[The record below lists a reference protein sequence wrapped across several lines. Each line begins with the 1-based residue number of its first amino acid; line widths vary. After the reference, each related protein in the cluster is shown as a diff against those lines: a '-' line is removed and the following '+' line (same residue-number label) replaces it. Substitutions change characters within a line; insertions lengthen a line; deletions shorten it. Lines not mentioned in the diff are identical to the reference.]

1 MDRRTA
7 GGERGINWDEK
18 GGLNLESAQGLVWK
32 ERLAEG
38 KWVFEAGVGEV
49 KIDSVDTSPP
59 VKLNQ
64 RACSS
69 GYLSASVCKEIRH
82 RV

>member
-1 MDRRTA
+1 MKKR
-7 GGERGINWDEK
+7 
-18 GGLNLESAQGLVWK
+18 GLNLESAQGLGRK
-32 ERLAEG
+32 ERPAEG

-64 RACSS
+64 RTCSS
-69 GYLSASVCKEIRH
+69 GYLSASGCEEIRH